1 MELLLKCKDKTGG
14 EHLKQSMDLG
24 KGILEE
30 VLSKFKSQI
39 QVKKV
44 RRTAEAEDKIQCVI
58 QEENLQVH

>member
-24 KGILEE
+24 KGVLEE
-30 VLSKFKSQI
+30 LSKFKSQI
-39 QVKKV
+39 QVKEV
-44 RRTAEAEDKIQCVI
+44 RIAEAEDKTQCVI